1 MYRHGTNILSLVT
14 GKGKW
19 EIPWDKDEELF
30 RIHDIQQFRM
40 KSVTDA
46 KSRGEGSRMMRFGV
60 IVPNM
65 PDVVLRRILDLL
77 TYKELCRME
86 CVCKRWRKLIAWLFK
101 RDIHELTVEQSVTY
115 SAICVHQ
122 QIPFKRLSVCC
133 NFDAV
138 DFLSGVL
145 RRSRLHIRK
154 LSCDLRF
161 LADLDKLQCNREAH
175 RRYWSNVEEVWLVV
189 TKLNDEITEK
199 FLSIESDLFLARFNL
214 LELTVQIHETSIQAD
229 NINRVISSV
238 VHRFPNVRISMELH
252 ASTCDEI
259 CEQLRTFSPME
270 LNKLKLVCVAYEPT
284 RMSLTRIAHHLEQ
297 RNIIVHNFSVR
308 DWSIG
313 CEPHE
318 SLFHNAVNTFRI
330 SSCNIE
336 NVDDLSLALLKTEIG
351 DVIVLFACEKR
362 NKTKRSESPAQAF
375 IERLEVA
382 GQCVFNGL
390 IYLDD
395 KAHLEFKERI
405 LSKIPS
411 LVIDCSEIHY
421 CD

>member
-1 MYRHGTNILSLVT
+1 
-14 GKGKW
+14 
-19 EIPWDKDEELF
+19 
-30 RIHDIQQFRM
+30 
-40 KSVTDA
+40 
-46 KSRGEGSRMMRFGV
+46 MMRFGV

-214 LELTVQIHETSIQAD
+214 LELTVQIHETSVQAD

-308 DWSIG
+308 ALTYADMCNCHVKNSLVVLEEIVVQGFLLPAKRAQFSPDWSIG

-336 NVDDLSLALLKTEIG
+336 NVDDLSLALLKTVTIG
-351 DVIVLFACEKR
+351 EMQHCDQHNHSSSDNNAS
-362 NKTKRSESPAQAF
+362 NKPT
-375 IERLEVA
+375 
-382 GQCVFNGL
+382 
-390 IYLDD
+390 
-395 KAHLEFKERI
+395 
-405 LSKIPS
+405 
-411 LVIDCSEIHY
+411 IDGK
-421 CD
+421 